1 MKPKNLKLIALLRLF
16 ATFFYLPILLIGFIL
31 YFISKSI
38 GILAHILLFRLST
51 ANNQIKYFWRIQ
63 G

>member
-1 MKPKNLKLIALLRLF
+1 MKPKNLKLIALARLA

-38 GILAHILLFRLST
+38 GIVGHILLFRLRV
-51 ANNQIKYFWRIQ
+51 AENQIKYFWRIQ
-63 G
+63 S